1 MKIFI
6 SGPSGIGKTT
16 MAIHLAKEYN
26 IPFIQGSSKVLWEKY
41 DINSHKELIQ
51 KTNTDPDFGI
61 NFQFEL
67 LHYRNTS
74 IEGLD
79 NFVTDRSPMDNLVYF
94 MLQVSDK
101 VDSDITF
108 KYMQMCRESYPKDY
122 LQIFMGLNY
131 DMCKQG
137 LEDDGFRVTNI
148 YYQLMVNAI
157 FDQIISGNWLDIK
170 MEFFQPLKT
179 WDFDKKEMLVKHKIR
194 TIYGR

>member
-16 MAIHLAKEYN
+16 MATHLAKEYN
-26 IPFIQGSSKVLWEKY
+26 IPFIQGSSKVLWEKHG
-41 DINSHKELIQ
+41 INSHKELIQ
-51 KTNTDPDFGI
+51 KTNTDPDFGV

-67 LHYRNTS
+67 LEYRNKA
-74 IEGLD
+74 IEGHES
-79 NFVTDRSPMDNLVYF
+79 FVTDRSPMDNLVYF

-108 KYMQMCRESYPKDY
+108 KYMQMCRETYPKDY
-122 LQIFMGLNY
+122 LQVFMGLNY
-131 DMCKQG
+131 DMCKKG

-157 FDQIISGNWLDIK
+157 FDQIISGNWLDIN
-170 MEFFQPLKT
+170 FNWFRPLRT
-179 WDFDKKEMLVKHKIR
+179 WDFNLKEQAIKHKIKE
-194 TIYGR
+194 IYGR